1 MNTNFFS
8 SLYVFDAVAN
18 QSASSIYCGII
29 IRLFFIATLLIEANN
44 GKMDDMYIDYQRQI
58 AYVDRMMY
66 QISKEKEQL
75 QSQLDEL
82 VRNEKEYEKKKLE
95 ERDYEQKMR
104 QRLQDQLSQSYN
116 VYIPMVPKSI
126 AVKVYKYSSTNGKWL
141 GPLLQT
147 NNFNQNSDAMVMY
160 PGTKTYPEILERNHF
175 YQNFDLPKQI
185 DTWRVG
191 SVLPRNQ
198 YFSVVPKHSHD
209 SVIYQTFLPNPFNKY
224 FLERDWQKSL
234 RRNGIIFRRE
244 LKSVTR
250 RKTGQNKV
258 KKSPHEST
266 NLAKKR
272 KRYWKAMHVNNK

>member
-1 MNTNFFS
+1 M
-8 SLYVFDAVAN
+8 
-18 QSASSIYCGII
+18 
-29 IRLFFIATLLIEANN
+29 LIEANN

-147 NNFNQNSDAMVMY
+147 NNFNQNSDAMVVY
-160 PGTKTYPEILERNHF
+160 PETKTYPEILERNHF

-234 RRNGIIFRRE
+234 RRNEIIFRRE
-244 LKSVTR
+244 LKSITR